1 MLRGQCLENPCL
13 KGPRASDRQPRLGL
27 SHKPPGP
34 NRVFPHP
41 AMPWRRDSGTYGRT
55 SESPCAIAQ
64 VLVLCLLLRGLSPAP
79 PVALPGTQR
88 PPCRP
93 LPRAQLLKLERGH
106 VASSPGVAPQFP
118 RTCFR
123 AGWGWG
129 WEPRCCLLLRTLV
142 SGSGTGTV
150 LQSTECAH
158 TCTVYSRRDTLT
170 HAPSHTHR
178 PTASHTA
185 THHTHTR
192 CHALL
197 HLDTLSHTVARTLR
211 PCLVPALLS
220 GWAALPR

>member
-13 KGPRASDRQPRLGL
+13 KGPRASDRQPQLGL

-129 WEPRCCLLLRTLV
+129 WEPAAV
-142 SGSGTGTV
+142 FS
-150 LQSTECAH
+150 CARWCRGRGRGRSFRAQNVH
-158 TCTVYSRRDTLT
+158 T
-170 HAPSHTHR
+170 HALFTAGETPLHMHR
-178 PTASHTA
+178 
-185 THHTHTR
+185 HTHTDPQR
-192 CHALL
+192 HTLPHTTHTHAAT
-197 HLDTLSHTVARTLR
+197 HCCT
-211 PCLVPALLS
+211 
-220 GWAALPR
+220 